1 MVNVE
6 LLRKR
11 LARLEEYLG
20 ILGHISRYS
29 FDEFMAE
36 PERYGAA
43 ERFLQLSIESVND
56 IGNHVVSDLKL
67 GEVNWQSDIPQLLA
81 KHGYLTDEMEQM
93 WVSMIGFRNILVHEY
108 MDVDRRLVYEVLQ
121 DNLGDYRKLEDWRLA
136 QNNQPLNRIPG
147 ADND

>member
-11 LARLEEYLG
+11 LGRLEEYLG

-93 WVSMIGFRNILVHEY
+93 WVRMIGFRNILVHEY

-121 DNLGDYRKLEDWRLA
+121 NNLGDFRELITVLSSWL
-136 QNNQPLNRIPG
+136 
-147 ADND
+147 